1 MAIKGQQ
8 QIKIDRKFK
17 FVLSIHKDLF
27 LVFKKKKLPL
37 TSVNGPEKNH
47 SSRAL
52 AHYWKISKP
61 AEALVL
67 WLLSFPS
74 AEADGN

>member
-52 AHYWKISKP
+52 AHYWKLVNRLKP
-61 AEALVL
+61 
-67 WLLSFPS
+67 
-74 AEADGN
+74 

>member
-37 TSVNGPEKNH
+37 TSVNGTEKK
-47 SSRAL
+47 SSFRDL
-52 AHYWKISKP
+52 AHFSSISKP
-61 AEALVL
+61 
-67 WLLSFPS
+67 
-74 AEADGN
+74 G